1 MRNKDIVKQLNSD
14 GLGSPSKGC
23 AKRHKKSPTAGM
35 LNGSTKGVT
44 GYKVPGE
51 GNCWVYPRKGKDPE
65 RAIRDIQF
73 TDTNI
78 EDGYVIIHK

>member
-1 MRNKDIVKQLNSD
+1 
-14 GLGSPSKGC
+14 
-23 AKRHKKSPTAGM
+23 M

-65 RAIRDIQF
+65 KAILDIK
-73 TDTNI
+73 NREGI
-78 EDGYVIIHK
+78 VNSILNLEK